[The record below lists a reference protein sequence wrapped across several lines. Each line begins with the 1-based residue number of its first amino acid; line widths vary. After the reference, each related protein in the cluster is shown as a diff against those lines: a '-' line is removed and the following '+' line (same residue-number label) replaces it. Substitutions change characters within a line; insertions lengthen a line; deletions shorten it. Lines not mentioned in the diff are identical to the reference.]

1 MDLAIMSKEQTQFKG
16 KGLGIKHRQS
26 PICVMLPPDLDA
38 YVRSLPNRSE
48 WLRQAIKEKMER
60 ELLSPAGE

>member
-1 MDLAIMSKEQTQFKG
+1 MSKFESSGVGVLWKQ
-16 KGLGIKHRQS
+16 R
-26 PICVMLPPDLDA
+26 PVCVMLPPDLDA

-60 ELLSPAGE
+60 EDG